1 MCLQKTLTVVKE
13 PFRFIVS
20 IPVQLHTERFLS
32 QTHIKKTDRLV
43 LTSLETFDGWACCKD
58 KISRRGGK
66 NLVISSS

>member
-20 IPVQLHTERFLS
+20 IPVQLHAERFLS

-43 LTSLETFDGWACCKD
+43 LTSLETFDG
-58 KISRRGGK
+58 
-66 NLVISSS
+66 